1 MTCYLTPEQVL
12 FIHARLIH
20 ETGGQP
26 GVNDLSLLLSSVAC
40 PQAKVNGADKY
51 PGLLQ
56 KGASL
61 FDSLINQPAFVDGNK
76 RTAITAA
83 GLFLQING
91 QQLIVKNADL
101 VRFTNIAFLSQTSL
115 DFATAWFWQCARPL
129 QLIVINKISEKPW
142 QSIAIIT
149 LVVPDYDEA
158 IAYYTSILGFI
169 LLENTPLGN
178 GKRWVR
184 VAPPGSNGTC
194 LLLAKA
200 VSLQQE
206 SRIGD
211 QTGGRVFL
219 FLQTDDFWRDYA
231 AFQDNGVEFEEEPR
245 TEDYG
250 IVAVFKDCYGNR
262 WDLLQL
268 NN

>member
-1 MTCYLTPEQVL
+1 MIRYLSPEQVL

-26 GVNDLSLLLSSVAC
+26 GVRDLSALLSSVTR
-40 PQAKVNGADKY
+40 PQAKENEADKY

-56 KGASL
+56 KAATL
-61 FDSLINQPAFVDGNK
+61 FDSLLNQPAFVDGNK

-83 GLFLQING
+83 GLFLQMNG
-91 QQLIVKNADL
+91 QQLVVKKNEL
-101 VRFTNIAFLSQTSL
+101 VRFTTISSLSQTSL
-115 DFATAWFWQCARPL
+115 DYATAWFWQCARPL
-129 QLIVINKISEKPW
+129 QPIVINEIAGKPW
-142 QSIAIIT
+142 QSIANIT
-149 LVVPDYDEA
+149 LVIPNYDEA
-158 IAYYTSILGFI
+158 IAYYTSILGFD
-169 LLENTPLGN
+169 LLEDTPRGN

-184 VAPPGSNGTC
+184 VAPPGSTGTG
-194 LLLAKA
+194 LLLAQA
-200 VSLQQE
+200 ASPNQE

-231 AFQDNGVEFEEEPR
+231 TFQDNGVEFEEDPR

-268 NN
+268 NA